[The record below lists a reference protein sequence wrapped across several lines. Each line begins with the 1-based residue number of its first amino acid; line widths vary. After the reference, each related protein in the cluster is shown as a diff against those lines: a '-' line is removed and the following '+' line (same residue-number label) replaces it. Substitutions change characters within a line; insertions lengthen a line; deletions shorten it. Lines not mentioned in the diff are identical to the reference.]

1 MIDLRNLKNG
11 NLNALG
17 WVVLK
22 SSIVMGDKY
31 DKSLEKLNIMQS
43 EDKHWQKLVN
53 TDYERSI
60 LFPGN
65 YGDSIFDNKEIPF
78 CMLKPKKIK

>member
-1 MIDLRNLKNG
+1 M
-11 NLNALG
+11 G

-31 DKSLEKLNIMQS
+31 DKSLVNLNIIQS
-43 EDKHWQKLVN
+43 KDKYWQKLVN

-65 YGDSIFDNKEIPF
+65 YGDSRFDNKEISF
-78 CMLKPKKIK
+78 CMLKPKLLSMQFILR